1 MSADLINQI
10 FQVCLIPMFGV
21 LTTFF
26 VKWINAKS
34 AELQTKTD
42 NDLLNKYI
50 QMLTETINDC
60 VVATNQTYVDAL
72 KDKNAFDEEA
82 QKIAFEKTSQAVL
95 NILSQ
100 EAKDY
105 LTEAFGDLN
114 KYIDEKIEA
123 TVKANKA

>member
-10 FQVCLIPMFGV
+10 FQVCLIPMLGV

-34 AELQTKTD
+34 AELQNKTD